1 MKSLMHIGIVGLIVV
16 LLASIIVCAWDAES
30 KKQIVAKKRQEV
42 RAEWDEYQMKS
53 DSINFERE
61 REYQLE
67 TLKLNREWL
76 QYCKDRGW

>member
-1 MKSLMHIGIVGLIVV
+1 MHIGIVGLIVV
-16 LLASIIVCAWDAES
+16 VFASTIVCVWDAES

-42 RAEWDEYQMKS
+42 RAEWEEYQMKS
-53 DSINFERE
+53 DSINFEIE